1 VAEALDRGGVS
12 VDRIA
17 FGPPINQGPA
27 GYRIGVSQSG
37 GVAAPLHN
45 RRLATEICF
54 ASIQAMAVVC
64 GGTGRKPQPM
74 SETQRPCEL

>member
-1 VAEALDRGGVS
+1 MAEALDRGGVS

-54 ASIQAMAVVC
+54 ASIL
-64 GGTGRKPQPM
+64 RKSPGEHISASLPQKAAG
-74 SETQRPCEL
+74 LL